1 MENILSLD
9 ELVNYIELITNT
21 KNTNATDNFVE
32 NKVKKLEY
40 NLLDLGCMESFGDLL
55 PSKIKEFVK
64 EDANKLYR
72 CGVNNMYNTKTNT
85 YNISLYNSILTSLND
100 DFNQMLE
107 NEKIMYINRFIN
119 VLCEDIDKDLYDK
132 KLHNE
137 KYRKEMK
144 ESGKEVNI
152 ESLYDIKE
160 IRKENRKL
168 TNNIKNMDNTK
179 NVIIKLAEY
188 FSVNIYIFDIDN
200 NRVLVGH
207 GGDNLDKYN
216 MSIILSYFSGSY
228 EPIFYDNVS
237 LLKPNNNI
245 IESFLSYNRIEL
257 LGLSNDS
264 EFKNVELSTEN
275 LDRFQVEVQNEYTEY
290 IDDLNID
297 EVDDD
302 PGLTVTENDNIIEN
316 LSEDSEDDKSNNELF
331 LKKKT
336 KNNSVSSLNCST
348 VMPISLKM
356 KLCQLQ
362 DIAKKHHIIISDG
375 ITKKGTPKLKTKVE
389 LYKEI
394 RKQIG
399 L

>member
-1 MENILSLD
+1 
-9 ELVNYIELITNT
+9 
-21 KNTNATDNFVE
+21 
-32 NKVKKLEY
+32 
-40 NLLDLGCMESFGDLL
+40 
-55 PSKIKEFVK
+55 
-64 EDANKLYR
+64 
-72 CGVNNMYNTKTNT
+72 
-85 YNISLYNSILTSLND
+85 
-100 DFNQMLE
+100 
-107 NEKIMYINRFIN
+107 MYINRFIS

-144 ESGKEVNI
+144 ESGKEVNP

-160 IRKENRKL
+160 IRKENKKL

-179 NVIIKLAEY
+179 SVIIKLAKY
-188 FSVNIYIFDIDN
+188 FSVNIYIFDIEN
-200 NRVLVGH
+200 NRVLVGY

-216 MSIILSYFSGSY
+216 MSIMLSYFSGSY

-237 LLKPNNNI
+237 LLKSSNNI
-245 IESFLSYNRIEL
+245 IESFLSYNRTEL

-264 EFKNVELSTEN
+264 EFKKVELSIEN
-275 LDRFQVEVQNEYTEY
+275 LDRFQVEVQNEYTEN

-297 EVDDD
+297 DIDDD
-302 PGLTVTENDNIIEN
+302 PGLTITENDNIIEN
-316 LSEDSEDDKSNNELF
+316 LSEDSDDDTSNNELF

-336 KNNSVSSLNCST
+336 KNNSISSLNCST
-348 VMPISLKM
+348 VIPISLKM

-362 DIAKKHHIIISDG
+362 DIAKKHRIIISKG
-375 ITKKGTPKLKTKVE
+375 ITKKGTPKLKTKAE